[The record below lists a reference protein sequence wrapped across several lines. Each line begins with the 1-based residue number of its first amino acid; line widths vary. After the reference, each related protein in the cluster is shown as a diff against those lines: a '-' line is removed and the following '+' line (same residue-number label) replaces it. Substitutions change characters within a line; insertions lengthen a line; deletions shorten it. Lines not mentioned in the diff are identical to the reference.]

1 MKKFLHIVAAAA
13 MISGI
18 ALSAPALAHP
28 KLVSGTPAASATVK
42 STSKIEL
49 QFSEKLVPAFSGA
62 DVVMTAMPGM
72 PDHGAMKVGAKSSVA
87 KDGKTLV
94 IALAKPLPAGDY
106 RVDWRVVAG
115 DTHRL
120 SGSHAFKVR

>member
-1 MKKFLHIVAAAA
+1 MKKFLNIAAATA
-13 MISGI
+13 MI
-18 ALSAPALAHP
+18 AAATLSAPALAHP
-28 KLVSGTPAASATVK
+28 KLVTATPAASATVK

-62 DVVMTAMPGM
+62 DVVMTAMPDM
-72 PDHGAMKVGAKSSVA
+72 PGHGQMKMGAKASVA

-115 DTHRL
+115 DTHRIT
-120 SGSHAFKVR
+120 GSHVFKVR